1 MRLTVAE
8 DKDSSTTGFKYRLE
22 SKTSVQERFDDWKDG
37 KESYPAQRTVIGSID
52 DFYLIYRDTGMIPYP
67 LPIWF
72 AKLKLR
78 PDQINYLKKRRAE
91 VAE

>member
-8 DKDSSTTGFKYRLE
+8 ETDSFTTGLKYRLE
-22 SKTSVQERFDDWKDG
+22 SKTSAQERFDDWKDG
-37 KESYPAQRTVIGSID
+37 KESYPAQRAVIGSID

-78 PDQINYLKKRRAE
+78 PDQIAYLEKRRTEAAE
-91 VAE
+91 

>member
-1 MRLTVAE
+1 
-8 DKDSSTTGFKYRLE
+8 
-22 SKTSVQERFDDWKDG
+22 
-37 KESYPAQRTVIGSID
+37 
-52 DFYLIYRDTGMIPYP
+52 MIPYP

>member
-1 MRLTVAE
+1 
-8 DKDSSTTGFKYRLE
+8 
-22 SKTSVQERFDDWKDG
+22 
-37 KESYPAQRTVIGSID
+37 
-52 DFYLIYRDTGMIPYP
+52 MIPYP

-78 PDQINYLKKRRAE
+78 PDQIAYLEKRIAE